1 MLITNLYEIK
11 IKLHMYLVGL
21 KELTVF
27 HLIMLPGE
35 CSMV

>member
-1 MLITNLYEIK
+1 
-11 IKLHMYLVGL
+11 MYLEGL

-27 HLIMLPGE
+27 HLVMLPGE